1 MANYTSWPWLPWG
14 YQAYTVDWG
23 GVLEG
28 QVERLGV
35 FANIECKFFV
45 GAQLV
50 FQVAISRAI
59 NSPGFFGS
67 KGEQTTMP

>member
-1 MANYTSWPWLPWG
+1 M
-14 YQAYTVDWG
+14 DWG